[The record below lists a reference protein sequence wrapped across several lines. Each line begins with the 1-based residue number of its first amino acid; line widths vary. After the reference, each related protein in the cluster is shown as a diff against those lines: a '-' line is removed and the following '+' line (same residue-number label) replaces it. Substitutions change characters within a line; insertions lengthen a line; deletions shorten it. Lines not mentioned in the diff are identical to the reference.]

1 MTRRG
6 LLRLDPIR
14 LATIVVTL
22 VTMVLANDNEA
33 ATRIVDSKCQD
44 YVNMVSTPHDIITLD
59 LDSPVRQSYTLQ
71 CPLQNPYVV
80 GGKAVQKDEFPHMVA
95 LGYVPQLYVDDT
107 RYTFQCG
114 GTLISELFVLTAA
127 HCINKYLKIARLG
140 IVDVGDPDG
149 QDFAIEEQI
158 IHEEYSP
165 VTKYNDL
172 ALLRLDRNVTITL
185 HLRPACL
192 ATDRAERNRRATVT
206 GWGKTGRVSGLSNV
220 LNKVSLDVPEDR
232 RACARSYSG
241 PGQARLVDRQI
252 CAGSLD
258 GNQDAC
264 QGDSGGPL
272 QVFDE
277 DKCRYH
283 VLGVVSY
290 GKICGSA
297 EYGVY
302 TRVSRYL
309 EWIVAR
315 VWPDEWARKE
325 EWDFS

>member
-1 MTRRG
+1 MSCRG
-6 LLRLDPIR
+6 LLRLAIL
-14 LATIVVTL
+14 LATILASVT
-22 VTMVLANDNEA
+22 VVLATDKEA
-33 ATRIVDSKCQD
+33 ATRIVDSKCLD

-95 LGYVPQLYVDDT
+95 LGYVAPAFQ
-107 RYTFQCG
+107 RNNWKFQCG

-127 HCINKYLKIARLG
+127 HCINRDLRIARLG
-140 IVDVGDPDG
+140 VVDVDDPDA
-149 QDFAIEEQI
+149 QDFRIEKEI

-165 VTKYNDL
+165 ATKYNDL
-172 ALLRLDRNVTITL
+172 ALLRLDRNVSITL

-206 GWGKTGRVSGLSNV
+206 GWGKTGRVSELSNV

-232 RACARSYSG
+232 RACARMYSG
-241 PGQARLVDRQI
+241 PGKAKLVDSQI
-252 CAGSLD
+252 CAGSLA
-258 GNQDAC
+258 GEQDAC

-283 VLGVVSY
+283 LLGVVSY

-315 VWPDEWARKE
+315 VWPAEWARKE
-325 EWDFS
+325 EWDY